1 MLPLCQQIF
10 KFIQGNALFLRK
22 LLRSFAYQQD
32 MRARHHS
39 PRKRDWIFN
48 ELNSSHS
55 SYPQRM
61 ALHYAGIME
70 GHTLR
75 IGAVA
80 AVEFIKNPISLAR
93 RVMAS
98 PHVLLV
104 GKGAQEFAQ
113 EQGIPD
119 R

>member
-39 PRKRDWIFN
+39 PCKRDWIFN

-61 ALHYAGIME
+61 AFHYAGIQ
-70 GHTLR
+70 
-75 IGAVA
+75 
-80 AVEFIKNPISLAR
+80 FDSPIPCQ
-93 RVMAS
+93 AS
-98 PHVLLV
+98 PGTRIIH
-104 GKGAQEFAQ
+104 
-113 EQGIPD
+113 GIIFK
-119 R
+119 